1 VSLDDI
7 TIISKPLLTNIAF
20 IKSSCRDII
29 KLILLGLLYLRSY
42 IVITHNEET
51 LIKFGILISVMVI

>member
-1 VSLDDI
+1 MSLDDI

-20 IKSSCRDII
+20 IESSCRDIV